1 MTTQNVLQCPQNED
15 VVHVVL
21 EMPVLTTQG
30 RKLLLLIRSKG
41 HVFLLFPQKWISME
55 TCLEPGVMEKLRSD
69 GKPRP
74 HN

>member
-21 EMPVLTTQG
+21 EMPVLTI
-30 RKLLLLIRSKG
+30 RKKVASPNKIKG
-41 HVFLLFPQKWISME
+41 ACVFTIPQKWISME